1 MAKRKR
7 EAKAQAHAS
16 AQANVDAQVQAKAH
30 AQATAQVQPHTPLPA
45 LASLVPALAL
55 LGLVVGAPANHGY
68 AALYDAGRIVTA
80 LGLLLVLARRHQPHR
95 IFATLGPWAMVA
107 LVFGAGALL
116 GRHAWDFRVFEHIH
130 QAEFGLPSELA
141 FVALAIGLRHGHRL
155 AIALGFGLGAV
166 ALFVPEP
173 GLASTDSALLE
184 AFTELTHLP
193 LVLALIAALA
203 LGAWALVAPAMK
215 RPPPTTRYL
224 APALAIAAALA
235 AITSSNPLQALTI
248 VALFAAI
255 YVHADS
261 VLADR
266 KAPTP
271 RTDRALL
278 YTSLAVICVLW
289 LLLKSQAL
297 IASNT
302 DENIYF
308 YMAKV
313 LADGQW
319 PYADY
324 FFAHPPLH
332 VVLPGLAF
340 ATFGYSL
347 TFAKLFPMLATLFGG
362 LAVWGIARRSLT
374 PVAAPIA
381 MVLYL
386 FGSEVLKA
394 SSNMTG
400 VNMTTMW
407 LLLGVW
413 QAFKGHPIRG
423 GAFLGAAICTGFY
436 AMAPALATIATGF
449 FWHDDSRRHAGLRH
463 GLGLLAG
470 FVIVAGALNVVFY
483 ALGGDTFLEGVYA
496 YHQVKAFEDIAMVE
510 AFGGNPGFPA
520 SIVHN
525 VGLMMGGADFTK
537 EVFYHPHL
545 WLAGLVTP
553 LVVLASWI
561 SRGAPYRMLFP
572 TRLFR
577 SDVDGRAF
585 TLWLIALALFIQYA
599 LFRELYSFYFVLI
612 YPFLALCAAYVI
624 VRAVALLAA
633 IDQHRG
639 IFVGA
644 LGLGALLA
652 LGSYALVAESNE
664 VVFDDELEVVGA
676 RNDYVWT
683 DPPVLG
689 GLGGITKTLFWEGER
704 LKAGD
709 VPGYRHY
716 LWSKKRGFSVLEEVA
731 EHIRS
736 RSAPDETIAG
746 SSTLAPL
753 VALYADRRLAANEID
768 TNSKRFTTGILD
780 EAQYW
785 NAICAD
791 GVRYL
796 VGTQRSFF
804 EPGKLDNTPLVR
816 RAFVLDR
823 TFEDRTLQYN
833 APFVITLYRRID
845 GAQCSWP

>member
-7 EAKAQAHAS
+7 EPKA
-16 AQANVDAQVQAKAH
+16 
-30 AQATAQVQPHTPLPA
+30 PPPA
-45 LASLVPALAL
+45 LAPAPVVPVPVPPIAPPAALPTWASIVPALAL
-55 LGLVVGAPANHGY
+55 IGLLVGAPANHGY
-68 AALYDAGRIVTA
+68 ATLYDVGRVVTA
-80 LGLLLVLARRHQPHR
+80 IGLLLVLARRHHPHR
-95 IFATLGPWAMVA
+95 AFATLGPWAMVA
-107 LVFGAGALL
+107 LVFGVGAML
-116 GRHAWDFRVFEHIH
+116 GRHAWDFRVFERIH
-130 QAEFGLPSELA
+130 QAEFGIPSELA
-141 FVALAIGLRHGHRL
+141 FVALAIGLRHSNRV
-155 AIALGFGLGAV
+155 ASALGVGLGAV

-173 GLASTDSALLE
+173 GLASSHSAFVS
-184 AFTELTHLP
+184 AFANP
-193 LVLALIAALA
+193 LHIPLALA
-203 LGAWALVAPAMK
+203 LSAAIVLGVWSLVAPVFK
-215 RPPPTTRYL
+215 RRPLDARYL
-224 APALAIAAALA
+224 APALALTAALA
-235 AITSSNPLQALTI
+235 AVASSAPVQALTI
-248 VALFAAI
+248 IAALAAL

-261 VLADR
+261 VAADR
-266 KAPTP
+266 TTPTP

-278 YTSLAVICVLW
+278 YTSLAVTCGLW

-308 YMAKV
+308 YMAKI

-362 LAVWGIARRSLT
+362 LAVWGIARRSLS

-400 VNMTTMW
+400 VNMTAMW

-423 GAFLGAAICTGFY
+423 GALLGAAICTGFY

-449 FWHDDSRRHAGLRH
+449 FWHDDSRRRAGLRH

-470 FVIVAGALNVVFY
+470 FVIVAGTLNVVFY
-483 ALGGDTFLEGVYA
+483 AVGGDTFLKGVYA

-525 VGLMMGGADFTK
+525 IGVMMRGADFTK

-561 SRGAPYRMLFP
+561 GRGAPYRMLFP

-577 SDVDGRAF
+577 SDSDGRAL
-585 TLWLIALALFIQYA
+585 TLWLIAAALFIQYA
-599 LFRELYSFYFVLI
+599 MFRELYSFYFVLI

-624 VRAVALLAA
+624 VRAVTLLASIDQRRALLSAA
-633 IDQHRG
+633 L
-639 IFVGA
+639 A
-644 LGLGALLA
+644 LAALLSLGA
-652 LGSYALVAESNE
+652 YTLVAEANE

-676 RNDYVWT
+676 RNEYAWT
-683 DPPVLG
+683 EPPVLA
-689 GLGGITKTLFWEGER
+689 GLGGITKLLFWDSER

-753 VALYADRRLAANEID
+753 VALYADRRIAANEID
-768 TNSKRFTTGILD
+768 TNTKRFNTDMLD
-780 EAQYW
+780 EATYW

-791 GVRYL
+791 KVRFL

-804 EPGKLDNTPLVR
+804 APDKLEATPVVR